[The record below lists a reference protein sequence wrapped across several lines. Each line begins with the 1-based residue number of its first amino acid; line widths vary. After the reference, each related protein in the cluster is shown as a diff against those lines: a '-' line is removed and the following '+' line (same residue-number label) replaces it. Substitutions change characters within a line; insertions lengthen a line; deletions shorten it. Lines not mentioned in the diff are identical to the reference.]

1 MGLYG
6 AISVSW
12 KTITQTAPCPQV
24 MGVYVCYVILICY
37 SLMVLAQLMR
47 KSLLQ
52 TIIFYSAWA
61 IVFGVALFA
70 SILEF
75 GNGQT
80 CPKSSSGFAM
90 CYASLLLSGSI
101 GLLFWYSKRRVPPS
115 NKQSP

>member
-47 KSLLQ
+47 QSLLQ
-52 TIIFYSAWA
+52 NVIFYGAWA
-61 IVFGVALFA
+61 VVFGVALFA

-80 CPKSSSGFAM
+80 CPKSSTGFAM

-101 GLLFWYSKRRVPPS
+101 GLLFWYSKRQASPS
-115 NKQSP
+115 NKQSS